1 MWVVVRSDTRLTFK
15 IVAAC
20 TFVLFLRQPFSDFY
34 RFLHSKYDVGI
45 YIHELENSE
54 KRTSDYMNEIVFQSF
69 ATHKQNS
76 VCYLNIAQLW
86 QMIYNFVSFRSIY

>member
-1 MWVVVRSDTRLTFK
+1 MSGHVSFTSELHGN
-15 IVAAC
+15 
-20 TFVLFLRQPFSDFY
+20 LRKPHGKHKV
-34 RFLHSKYDVGI
+34 FLHSKYDVGI
-45 YIHELENSE
+45 YIHVLENSE